1 MELANKILST
11 LMGQSFTA
19 ESTEISAKAINF
31 LYNLKKD
38 VENEIR
44 GSFIFNELFLNLKMR

>member
-1 MELANKILST
+1 
-11 LMGQSFTA
+11 MGQSFTA

-44 GSFIFNELFLNLKMR
+44 GSFIFERVILKFKD

>member
-44 GSFIFNELFLNLKMR
+44 GSFIFERVILKFKD